1 MGPQAVRFV
10 MASITCSW
18 CEHGGLGGCRIAHV
32 PPLGGVYSYSEYD
45 RVLGTRT
52 GARGGIEREGD
63 EMVLKW
69 SWGNSEVKER
79 DGAR

>member
-1 MGPQAVRFV
+1 MEGWRGAELLVFLP
-10 MASITCSW
+10 W
-18 CEHGGLGGCRIAHV
+18 GG
-32 PPLGGVYSYSEYD
+32 YSYSEYD